1 MRTINPY
8 FTAIRQADKIIG
20 DSLKTK
26 ARRKKRIKGAVDYL
40 NAVHCYKLVANQQDL
55 GEKKTMTGREAFET
69 NKAFSEIFRDEIG
82 KEIDAGVPFG
92 KTISTL
98 KRWVLAKHEVEM

>member
-20 DSLKTK
+20 DNLRSKVL
-26 ARRKKRIKGAVDYL
+26 RKKHNKKAVDYL

-55 GEKKTMTGREAFET
+55 NEEKTMTGREAFET

-92 KTISTL
+92 KTKSTL
-98 KRWVLAKHEVEM
+98 KRWVLAKPEVEM